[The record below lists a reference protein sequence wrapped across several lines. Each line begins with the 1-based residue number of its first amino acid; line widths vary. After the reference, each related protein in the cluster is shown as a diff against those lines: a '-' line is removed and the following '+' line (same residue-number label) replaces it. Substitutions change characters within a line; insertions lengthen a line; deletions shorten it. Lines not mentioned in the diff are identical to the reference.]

1 MEFIRRANDEIPI
14 IFEDIINQYN
24 FNIKK
29 TLSGETVIYKDD
41 YGIVFNGD
49 RDYVNIYFL
58 KKEGDKIFSYW
69 IQPFMMDKLTDE
81 DRSNEREGNDNYTT
95 LINYLLIYEK
105 VLRTKR
111 ENILMGQMDW
121 VEDFK
126 KSSMWSIREL
136 YPKEY
141 SRFKDLFM

>member
-14 IFEDIINQYN
+14 IFEDIINKYN

-29 TLSGETVIYKDD
+29 THSGETVIYKDD

-81 DRSNEREGNDNYTT
+81 DKSNKREGNDNYTT

-105 VLRTKR
+105 VLQTKR
-111 ENILMGQMDW
+111 ENMLMGKMDW